1 MYKLNRILLFSTLTL
16 AFFLVNCSETE
27 SGNPVDGGT
36 PVGDFLFGVDLSYVN
51 QILDHNGKFLDE
63 GEVRDPYRIFKDH
76 GSSLARFRLWH
87 NPQWTKDI
95 YGAVGT
101 QLYNDLADVERSIEA
116 SKNQGMKVLLDFH
129 YSDSWA
135 DPGKQEIPGAWKD
148 ITSIEVLEDS
158 VYNYTYKT
166 LKYLGDR
173 GLMPEFVQVGNETN
187 CGMMFSDAPADFPKC
202 NVCDGNWANMG
213 RLINSGI
220 NAIRDA
226 SGSTGVETMVILHVA
241 DPVNVEWWFD
251 NIIDVGKVTDFEI
264 IGFSYYPIWHTGVEV
279 SALGDEVASFKK
291 RYSKEI
297 MILETAYPW
306 TADGNDSYNNI
317 FGAGQAISGYPLT
330 QQGQKSLMHDIV
342 QQLISGGGLGMIYWE
357 PAWISSEIK
366 DLWGTGSAWEN
377 CTFFDFDG
385 NLHQGIDYM
394 ADDYK

>member
-1 MYKLNRILLFSTLTL
+1 
-16 AFFLVNCSETE
+16 
-27 SGNPVDGGT
+27 
-36 PVGDFLFGVDLSYVN
+36 
-51 QILDHNGKFLDE
+51 
-63 GEVRDPYRIFKDH
+63 
-76 GSSLARFRLWH
+76 
-87 NPQWTKDI
+87 
-95 YGAVGT
+95 
-101 QLYNDLADVERSIEA
+101 
-116 SKNQGMKVLLDFH
+116 MKVLLDFQ